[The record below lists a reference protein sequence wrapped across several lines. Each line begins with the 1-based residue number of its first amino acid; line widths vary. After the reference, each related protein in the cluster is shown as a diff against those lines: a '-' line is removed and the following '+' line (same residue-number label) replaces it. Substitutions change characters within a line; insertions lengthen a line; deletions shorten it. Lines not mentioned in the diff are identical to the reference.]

1 MEIEYNFVIINAIS
15 KNLLKINKCC
25 DYIKKFKTL
34 FTNKNLDA
42 QCLTILSHIADNIVL
57 FWLHNQVNLS

>member
-1 MEIEYNFVIINAIS
+1 MDIEYNFVIINAIS
-15 KNLLKINKCC
+15 KNLLEINKCC

-42 QCLTILSHIADNIVL
+42 QCLTILFLADNIVL